1 MSTVPYAEIVN
12 GVVRSIHWYSHQP
25 VVSGEILLLQVDP
38 NNLPDIGVKYLGE
51 GNFERLYITIGQRL
65 GEIRDVRNRRIEE
78 VRWAIQRHRDQV
90 ELGVRTTL
98 SDEQYRQVLAYVDAL
113 RNITEVLDYD
123 AEFTGIADL
132 PWPTLDV
139 NTINKVLYRPSGT
152 FVNITE

>member
-65 GEIRDVRNRRIEE
+65 GGIRDVRNRRIEE
-78 VRWAIQRHRDQV
+78 VRWAIQRHQDQV
-90 ELGVRTTL
+90 TLGVRPVL
-98 SDEQYRQVLAYVDAL
+98 SDEQYRYVLTYIQEL
-113 RNITEVLDYD
+113 RDFTETLDYD
-123 AEFTGIADL
+123 AEFPGIMAL
-132 PWPTLDV
+132 PWPTLEI
-139 NTINKVLYRPSGT
+139 NTANKVLYRPTGV
-152 FVNITE
+152 FNNILG